1 MPSIQVAGSHI
12 LEVHVCI
19 TNYSNNFV
27 VVQIIIQILG
37 GQSDGTSESSIQESS
52 QLLVH
57 LYNIQYIMNHGLMK
71 SRSQIS
77 AKLDA
82 AQKLIGT
89 PLQQM

>member
-12 LEVHVCI
+12 LEVHVRI

-27 VVQIIIQILG
+27 VVQIIIQISG

-71 SRSQIS
+71 SRSIRKS
-77 AKLDA
+77 
-82 AQKLIGT
+82 
-89 PLQQM
+89 